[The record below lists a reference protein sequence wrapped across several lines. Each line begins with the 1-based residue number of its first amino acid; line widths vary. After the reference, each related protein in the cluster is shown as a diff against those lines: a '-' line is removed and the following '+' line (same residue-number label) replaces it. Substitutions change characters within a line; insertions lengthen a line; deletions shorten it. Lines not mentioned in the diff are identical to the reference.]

1 MDSAC
6 QQIDTAP
13 VRPSPQNQIK
23 HQCTPFFTSL
33 QITFRTRHFRLQCN
47 MKVTTAVSKY
57 HFFGLAKA
65 GFFSSKKAFI
75 MFAFGLEV
83 YRGQHIGF
91 SLIRV
96 GERKQIYLLSSSSVS
111 LKGKPGGQQH
121 TQKNE
126 PLKRLPRGRRRK
138 QLNPVEQIIV
148 VLLLLFAAALLKSV
162 FWRAL

>member
-1 MDSAC
+1 
-6 QQIDTAP
+6 
-13 VRPSPQNQIK
+13 
-23 HQCTPFFTSL
+23 
-33 QITFRTRHFRLQCN
+33 

-65 GFFSSKKAFI
+65 GFFFSSKKAFI

-121 TQKNE
+121 THKKTS
-126 PLKRLPRGRRRK
+126 L
-138 QLNPVEQIIV
+138 
-148 VLLLLFAAALLKSV
+148 
-162 FWRAL
+162 